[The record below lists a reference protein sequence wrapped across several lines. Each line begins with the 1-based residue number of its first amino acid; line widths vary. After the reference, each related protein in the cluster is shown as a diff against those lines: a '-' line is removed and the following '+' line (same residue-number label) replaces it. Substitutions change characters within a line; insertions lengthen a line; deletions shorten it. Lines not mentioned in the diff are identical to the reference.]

1 MFGRKRAHLVE
12 RAVERLAQSG
22 ELDESAVHLLE
33 PEQQAGPVFT
43 RSPPGFTHAPANF
56 TPPPLAAAPVA
67 GVRPAEVLALT
78 DADRH
83 DTRGHDV
90 NRHDTNRHDTN
101 WHDPDRH
108 DTDRHDTD
116 RHDTD
121 RHDTDR
127 RDTDRHDTDRRDT
140 DRHGAGA
147 VALAEL
153 DPAPKPGTL
162 REPVPPQHPGPGS
175 LPLTAEALATA
186 DPPFRSPD
194 GDARSDGPTEEHGPH
209 TLIPREEGAGQ
220 PFVDMTSLFRA
231 GMIDWNRVRSRV
243 SEEFR
248 LVQRQIVRTA
258 FTAAGAEPGFSNLLM
273 ITSSIPGEG
282 KSFTSL
288 NLAACIARQRDHH
301 VLLIDIDSKRDSFC
315 MALGL
320 GDAPGLLDLA
330 ANPELDA
337 TQVMAR
343 TAIENLSVLPI
354 GIERDLGP
362 ELFASKQMTKLIQA
376 IGRRYA
382 DRLIVLD
389 APPTLSTSD
398 PAALA
403 PIVGQVLFVVEAE
416 RTQREEV
423 ESSLDLLQACPTIT
437 LLLNKVQ
444 VQTRYTFGAYSTY
457 YTS

>member
-22 ELDESAVHLLE
+22 ELDASAAHLLD
-33 PEQQAGPVFT
+33 PDQPTGQGFAHAQPV
-43 RSPPGFTHAPANF
+43 APA
-56 TPPPLAAAPVA
+56 TALLDEVRRPPVTDLDTDLHNRGAAALAGWETAADSDAAATPV
-67 GVRPAEVLALT
+67 
-78 DADRH
+78 
-83 DTRGHDV
+83 
-90 NRHDTNRHDTN
+90 
-101 WHDPDRH
+101 
-108 DTDRHDTD
+108 TDRAPEDVAPSYDTANAD
-116 RHDTD
+116 GQQD
-121 RHDTDR
+121 
-127 RDTDRHDTDRRDT
+127 
-140 DRHGAGA
+140 
-147 VALAEL
+147 
-153 DPAPKPGTL
+153 
-162 REPVPPQHPGPGS
+162 GS
-175 LPLTAEALATA
+175 LA
-186 DPPFRSPD
+186 DP
-194 GDARSDGPTEEHGPH
+194 GPH
-209 TLIPREEGAGQ
+209 TLMPGDEGAGQ

-282 KSFTSL
+282 KSFTAL

-362 ELFASKQMTKLIQA
+362 ELFASKQMTKLIQT

-423 ESSLDLLQACPTIT
+423 VSSLDLLQACPTIT
-437 LLLNKVQ
+437 MLLNKVQ

>member
-1 MFGRKRAHLVE
+1 L
-12 RAVERLAQSG
+12 
-22 ELDESAVHLLE
+22 
-33 PEQQAGPVFT
+33 PV
-43 RSPPGFTHAPANF
+43 
-56 TPPPLAAAPVA
+56 
-67 GVRPAEVLALT
+67 
-78 DADRH
+78 
-83 DTRGHDV
+83 
-90 NRHDTNRHDTN
+90 
-101 WHDPDRH
+101 
-108 DTDRHDTD
+108 
-116 RHDTD
+116 
-121 RHDTDR
+121 
-127 RDTDRHDTDRRDT
+127 
-140 DRHGAGA
+140 
-147 VALAEL
+147 
-153 DPAPKPGTL
+153 
-162 REPVPPQHPGPGS
+162 
-175 LPLTAEALATA
+175 
-186 DPPFRSPD
+186 
-194 GDARSDGPTEEHGPH
+194 
-209 TLIPREEGAGQ
+209 EEGASQ

-288 NLAACIARQRDHH
+288 NLAACIARQRDHY

-320 GDAPGLLDLA
+320 GDSPGLLDLA
-330 ANPELDA
+330 ANPELDPS
-337 TQVMAR
+337 QVIAK

-376 IGRRYA
+376 LGRRYA

>member
-22 ELDESAVHLLE
+22 ELDASAAHLLD
-33 PEQQAGPVFT
+33 PDQQAGQAFPHDQSAVMPGAAVFHET
-43 RSPPGFTHAPANF
+43 RQPAVGGLGAGLRDPGAVTG
-56 TPPPLAAAPVA
+56 AA
-67 GVRPAEVLALT
+67 T
-78 DADRH
+78 
-83 DTRGHDV
+83 
-90 NRHDTNRHDTN
+90 
-101 WHDPDRH
+101 
-108 DTDRHDTD
+108 
-116 RHDTD
+116 
-121 RHDTDR
+121 
-127 RDTDRHDTDRRDT
+127 
-140 DRHGAGA
+140 GAATGA
-147 VALAEL
+147 VALAEWESAPDADAL
-153 DPAPKPGTL
+153 AARVTPIADPAPEADAAPFGAADVDGLTDG
-162 REPVPPQHPGPGS
+162 PQ
-175 LPLTAEALATA
+175 AEA
-186 DPPFRSPD
+186 
-194 GDARSDGPTEEHGPH
+194 GPH
-209 TLIPREEGAGQ
+209 TLMPGDEGAAQ

-282 KSFTSL
+282 KSFTAL

-320 GDAPGLLDLA
+320 GDSPGLLDLA
-330 ANPELDA
+330 ANPELEA

-423 ESSLDLLQACPTIT
+423 VSSLDLLQACPTIT

>member
-33 PEQQAGPVFT
+33 PERVGTADVVQ
-43 RSPPGFTHAPANF
+43 
-56 TPPPLAAAPVA
+56 PLLP
-67 GVRPAEVLALT
+67 ALT
-78 DADRH
+78 DITPATSHSGVD
-83 DTRGHDV
+83 
-90 NRHDTNRHDTN
+90 
-101 WHDPDRH
+101 
-108 DTDRHDTD
+108 
-116 RHDTD
+116 
-121 RHDTDR
+121 
-127 RDTDRHDTDRRDT
+127 
-140 DRHGAGA
+140 A
-147 VALAEL
+147 VALA
-153 DPAPKPGTL
+153 DPEPAESHAETVSKETATHGILEQASVPDEGATSATGDQSSSSETPDLGQS
-162 REPVPPQHPGPGS
+162 PVPP
-175 LPLTAEALATA
+175 
-186 DPPFRSPD
+186 D
-194 GDARSDGPTEEHGPH
+194 
-209 TLIPREEGAGQ
+209 EGGGQ

-288 NLAACIARQRDHH
+288 NLAACIARQRDHY

-330 ANPELDA
+330 ANPDIDPS
-337 TQVMAR
+337 QVIAK
-343 TAIENLSVLPI
+343 TAIEHLSVLPI

-376 IGRRYA
+376 LGRRYA

-403 PIVGQVLFVVEAE
+403 PIVGQIMFVVEAE

>member
-1 MFGRKRAHLVE
+1 MFGRKRTHLVE

-22 ELDESAVHLLE
+22 ELDASSAHLL
-33 PEQQAGPVFT
+33 
-43 RSPPGFTHAPANF
+43 
-56 TPPPLAAAPVA
+56 
-67 GVRPAEVLALT
+67 
-78 DADRH
+78 
-83 DTRGHDV
+83 
-90 NRHDTNRHDTN
+90 
-101 WHDPDRH
+101 DPDRQGGEALPH
-108 DTDRHDTD
+108 ARPTAPPVGALFDEAHPLPDTDLSADLHNT
-116 RHDTD
+116 
-121 RHDTDR
+121 
-127 RDTDRHDTDRRDT
+127 
-140 DRHGAGA
+140 GA
-147 VALAEL
+147 VGLAEL
-153 DPAPKPGTL
+153 EPARESDPLADRVAPIGD
-162 REPVPPQHPGPGS
+162 QAS
-175 LPLTAEALATA
+175 EAVA
-186 DPPFRSPD
+186 PPFGSADTD
-194 GDARSDGPTEEHGPH
+194 GLADTGLAEPGPH
-209 TLIPREEGAGQ
+209 TLMPGDEAAGQ

-282 KSFTSL
+282 KSFTAL

-320 GDAPGLLDLA
+320 GDSPGLLDLA
-330 ANPELDA
+330 ANADLDA

-423 ESSLDLLQACPTIT
+423 VSSLDLLQACPTIT

>member
-1 MFGRKRAHLVE
+1 MFGRKRTHLVE
-12 RAVERLAQSG
+12 RAVERLAQDG
-22 ELDESAVHLLE
+22 GLDPSAAHLLE
-33 PEQQAGPVFT
+33 PEAAAEPAAGAAALV
-43 RSPPGFTHAPANF
+43 GA
-56 TPPPLAAAPVA
+56 PPPISYAAAPAPLADMAGIATLDA
-67 GVRPAEVLALT
+67 GVAEAPARRPAT
-78 DADRH
+78 GQSPDAAP
-83 DTRGHDV
+83 
-90 NRHDTNRHDTN
+90 
-101 WHDPDRH
+101 PD
-108 DTDRHDTD
+108 
-116 RHDTD
+116 
-121 RHDTDR
+121 
-127 RDTDRHDTDRRDT
+127 
-140 DRHGAGA
+140 ASA
-147 VALAEL
+147 
-153 DPAPKPGTL
+153 
-162 REPVPPQHPGPGS
+162 
-175 LPLTAEALATA
+175 AEAPAET
-186 DPPFRSPD
+186 P
-194 GDARSDGPTEEHGPH
+194 PTESDTASEGAPQVVV
-209 TLIPREEGAGQ
+209 PDEEGASQ

-273 ITSSIPGEG
+273 VTSSIPGEG
-282 KSFTSL
+282 KSFTAI
-288 NLAACIARQRDHH
+288 NLAACIARQRDHY

-320 GDAPGLLDLA
+320 GDAPGLLDIA
-330 ANPELDA
+330 ANPEIDPS
-337 TQVMAR
+337 QVIAK

-376 IGRRYA
+376 LGRRYA

-398 PAALA
+398 PATLA

-423 ESSLDLLQACPTIT
+423 EASLDLLQACPTIT

>member
-1 MFGRKRAHLVE
+1 MFRRKRTHLVE
-12 RAVERLAQSG
+12 RAVEHLAQSG
-22 ELDESAVHLLE
+22 ALDDSAAQLLE
-33 PEQQAGPVFT
+33 PDQSAGLAAVPLAAV
-43 RSPPGFTHAPANF
+43 
-56 TPPPLAAAPVA
+56 PLAAASLATAPLDA
-67 GVRPAEVLALT
+67 APAET
-78 DADRH
+78 TPTQPGGFSGRMADRKNAAVGHPGAPGAEDDQEAPYPLATH
-83 DTRGHDV
+83 DDLAAHD
-90 NRHDTNRHDTN
+90 HLQDAAAEDTGF
-101 WHDPDRH
+101 
-108 DTDRHDTD
+108 
-116 RHDTD
+116 
-121 RHDTDR
+121 
-127 RDTDRHDTDRRDT
+127 RD
-140 DRHGAGA
+140 ASFPAA
-147 VALAEL
+147 VALAEWDGATGPDL
-153 DPAPKPGTL
+153 AASEFVPEHGPLVEAVVPDEDTTVAEPAAT
-162 REPVPPQHPGPGS
+162 PVAETDATSPPAVTARG
-175 LPLTAEALATA
+175 LTAE
-186 DPPFRSPD
+186 
-194 GDARSDGPTEEHGPH
+194 GPGPH
-209 TLIPREEGAGQ
+209 KLIPPDEGAGL

-330 ANPELDA
+330 ANPDLDA
-337 TQVMAR
+337 SQVMAK
-343 TAIENLSVLPI
+343 TAIENLTVLPI

-403 PIVGQVLFVVEAE
+403 PIVGQILFVVEAE

>member
-1 MFGRKRAHLVE
+1 MFGRKRTHLVE

-22 ELDESAVHLLE
+22 ELDESSAHLVDPDQSAGQAFPHASSAAPDAAGFEASRLSPAAGPGLGIDARATDGLGGDERGTDGIGTGRDAGLQGSEAVGLVELE
-33 PEQQAGPVFT
+33 PAREFD
-43 RSPPGFTHAPANF
+43 
-56 TPPPLAAAPVA
+56 PLADRLEPNVDQAPGADAPTYVV
-67 GVRPAEVLALT
+67 GLADGLT
-78 DADRH
+78 E
-83 DTRGHDV
+83 T
-90 NRHDTNRHDTN
+90 
-101 WHDPDRH
+101 PS
-108 DTDRHDTD
+108 
-116 RHDTD
+116 
-121 RHDTDR
+121 
-127 RDTDRHDTDRRDT
+127 
-140 DRHGAGA
+140 
-147 VALAEL
+147 
-153 DPAPKPGTL
+153 P
-162 REPVPPQHPGPGS
+162 EP
-175 LPLTAEALATA
+175 
-186 DPPFRSPD
+186 
-194 GDARSDGPTEEHGPH
+194 GPH
-209 TLIPREEGAGQ
+209 TLMPGEEGAGQ

-282 KSFTSL
+282 KSFTAL

-423 ESSLDLLQACPTIT
+423 VSSLDLLQACPTIT

>member
-1 MFGRKRAHLVE
+1 MFRRKRAHLVE
-12 RAVERLAQSG
+12 RAVEHLAQSG
-22 ELDESAVHLLE
+22 ALDESAAQLLE
-33 PEQQAGPVFT
+33 PDHSGGLGAAPLPSATIEIPTRDIPTTHSPAAVTPIAQPGGFAGRVAARSGPAVGQKAGPD
-43 RSPPGFTHAPANF
+43 
-56 TPPPLAAAPVA
+56 
-67 GVRPAEVLALT
+67 T
-78 DADRH
+78 DAYPDSAYPLTAH
-83 DTRGHDV
+83 DEAVHHADASFP
-90 NRHDTNRHDTN
+90 DTSFP
-101 WHDPDRH
+101 DPLYP
-108 DTDRHDTD
+108 
-116 RHDTD
+116 
-121 RHDTDR
+121 
-127 RDTDRHDTDRRDT
+127 
-140 DRHGAGA
+140 GA
-147 VALAEL
+147 VAVAAWDVGDAPEAPSSEIGASDVRAEHGFSA
-153 DPAPKPGTL
+153 DPTIPDAYPAATD
-162 REPVPPQHPGPGS
+162 
-175 LPLTAEALATA
+175 LATA
-186 DPPFRSPD
+186 TDPPAGQPAVTNRGLP
-194 GDARSDGPTEEHGPH
+194 AEGPGPH
-209 TLIPREEGAGQ
+209 TLIPPEEGAGQ

-330 ANPELDA
+330 ANPDLDA
-337 TQVMAR
+337 AQVMAK
-343 TAIENLSVLPI
+343 TAIENLTVLPI

>member
-22 ELDESAVHLLE
+22 ELDDSAAHLLE
-33 PEQQAGPVFT
+33 HDQPAGAVYARAHPA
-43 RSPPGFTHAPANF
+43 SPADVLPDAQPLAGSGQNGAGMHGVRMPGVGADDTGADDTGNI
-56 TPPPLAAAPVA
+56 TVDERAAAPA
-67 GVRPAEVLALT
+67 RNAAAAPQPSS
-78 DADRH
+78 ADRAQGVVDLPSH
-83 DTRGHDV
+83 ASDGDTRL
-90 NRHDTNRHDTN
+90 
-101 WHDPDRH
+101 DRP
-108 DTDRHDTD
+108 
-116 RHDTD
+116 
-121 RHDTDR
+121 
-127 RDTDRHDTDRRDT
+127 
-140 DRHGAGA
+140 
-147 VALAEL
+147 VE
-153 DPAPKPGTL
+153 
-162 REPVPPQHPGPGS
+162 EP
-175 LPLTAEALATA
+175 
-186 DPPFRSPD
+186 
-194 GDARSDGPTEEHGPH
+194 GPH

-320 GDAPGLLDLA
+320 GDAPGLLDIA
-330 ANPELDA
+330 ANSELDA
-337 TQVMAR
+337 SQVMAK

-416 RTQREEV
+416 RTQRDEV
-423 ESSLDLLQACPTIT
+423 VSSLELLQACPTIT

>member
-22 ELDESAVHLLE
+22 ELDESAANLLE
-33 PEQQAGPVFT
+33 PDHTAGTMVT
-43 RSPPGFTHAPANF
+43 ARPAA
-56 TPPPLAAAPVA
+56 TVATTVLPSAAPGTA
-67 GVRPAEVLALT
+67 ADPHGVDAYGGDGFGATEHGLAT
-78 DADRH
+78 
-83 DTRGHDV
+83 
-90 NRHDTNRHDTN
+90 
-101 WHDPDRH
+101 HDPNAYQADQDH
-108 DTDRHDTD
+108 PGT
-116 RHDTD
+116 
-121 RHDTDR
+121 
-127 RDTDRHDTDRRDT
+127 
-140 DRHGAGA
+140 
-147 VALAEL
+147 VALAEW
-153 DPAPKPGTL
+153 DPVSQPVTTPATL
-162 REPVPPQHPGPGS
+162 PMEHAVHEGGVDLHPHVPSEEIERDKSNEGP
-175 LPLTAEALATA
+175 
-186 DPPFRSPD
+186 
-194 GDARSDGPTEEHGPH
+194 GPH

-320 GDAPGLLDLA
+320 GDSPGLLDLA
-330 ANPELDA
+330 ANPDLDA
-337 TQVMAR
+337 SQVMAK

-403 PIVGQVLFVVEAE
+403 PIVGQIMFVVEAE

>member
-22 ELDESAVHLLE
+22 ELDASAAHLMD
-33 PEQQAGPVFT
+33 PDQQAGQAFPHVQ
-43 RSPPGFTHAPANF
+43 S
-56 TPPPLAAAPVA
+56 AAAPVGAVFNDARPPAVA
-67 GVRPAEVLALT
+67 GLGAGL
-78 DADRH
+78 H
-83 DTRGHDV
+83 DTSA
-90 NRHDTNRHDTN
+90 HDTGAHDTGA
-101 WHDPDRH
+101 HSTGAH
-108 DTDRHDTD
+108 DTSAHDI
-116 RHDTD
+116 
-121 RHDTDR
+121 
-127 RDTDRHDTDRRDT
+127 
-140 DRHGAGA
+140 GA
-147 VALAEL
+147 VALAEWEA
-153 DPAPKPGTL
+153 APDADVLAARVT
-162 REPVPPQHPGPGS
+162 
-175 LPLTAEALATA
+175 PLA
-186 DPPFRSPD
+186 DHAPDADAPPFGAADVD
-194 GDARSDGPTEEHGPH
+194 GLTDGLTDGALSEAGPH
-209 TLIPREEGAGQ
+209 TLMPGQEGAGQ

-282 KSFTSL
+282 KSFTAL

-330 ANPELDA
+330 ANPELEA

-423 ESSLDLLQACPTIT
+423 VSSLDLLQACPTIT

>member
-12 RAVERLAQSG
+12 RAVERLAQVG
-22 ELDESAVHLLE
+22 ELDGSAVHLLQ
-33 PEQQAGPVFT
+33 PERQAGPVYT
-43 RSPPGFTHAPANF
+43 NSPAVLPHDPADFRHVPTVPAVAVGAPS
-56 TPPPLAAAPVA
+56 L
-67 GVRPAEVLALT
+67 EVLAL
-78 DADRH
+78 A
-83 DTRGHDV
+83 
-90 NRHDTNRHDTN
+90 
-101 WHDPDRH
+101 DPDRH
-108 DTDRHDTD
+108 DAPRGRDAQGRDAQGHDARGQD
-116 RHDTD
+116 ALGQ
-121 RHDTDR
+121 R
-127 RDTDRHDTDRRDT
+127 RDARRDDT
-140 DRHGAGA
+140 VRDDAEAIGLTELEPVTAA
-147 VALAEL
+147 ALA
-153 DPAPKPGTL
+153 PTGPPL
-162 REPVPPQHPGPGS
+162 R
-175 LPLTAEALATA
+175 TA
-186 DPPFRSPD
+186 DV
-194 GDARSDGPTEEHGPH
+194 GARPEGPVEEHGPH
-209 TLIPREEGAGQ
+209 SLIPREEGVGQ
-220 PFVDMTSLFRA
+220 PFVDMTSLYRA

-273 ITSSIPGEG
+273 VTSSIPGEG
-282 KSFTSL
+282 KSFTAL

-301 VLLIDIDSKRDSFC
+301 VLLIDINSKRKSFC

-337 TQVMAR
+337 AQVMAK

-354 GIERDLGP
+354 GIERDMGP
-362 ELFASKQMTKLIQA
+362 ELFASRQMTKLIQT

>member
-12 RAVERLAQSG
+12 RAVERLAQTG
-22 ELDESAVHLLE
+22 ELDESTAHLLE
-33 PEQQAGPVFT
+33 AERPGEVFARTAQTAVAADTADTLGPAQA
-43 RSPPGFTHAPANF
+43 S
-56 TPPPLAAAPVA
+56 AAA
-67 GVRPAEVLALT
+67 
-78 DADRH
+78 
-83 DTRGHDV
+83 
-90 NRHDTNRHDTN
+90 
-101 WHDPDRH
+101 
-108 DTDRHDTD
+108 
-116 RHDTD
+116 
-121 RHDTDR
+121 
-127 RDTDRHDTDRRDT
+127 
-140 DRHGAGA
+140 A
-147 VALAEL
+147 VALAEPEVTGAAPP
-153 DPAPKPGTL
+153 PAADA
-162 REPVPPQHPGPGS
+162 
-175 LPLTAEALATA
+175 TAEPRQTSPATETEDAPVAPDA
-186 DPPFRSPD
+186 DTMQGPAH
-194 GDARSDGPTEEHGPH
+194 GD
-209 TLIPREEGAGQ
+209 EEGVGQ

-288 NLAACIARQRDHH
+288 NLAACIARQRDHY

-320 GDAPGLLDLA
+320 GDSPGLLDLA
-330 ANPELDA
+330 ANPDLDPS
-337 TQVMAR
+337 QVIAK
-343 TAIENLSVLPI
+343 TAIEHLSVLPI

-362 ELFASKQMTKLIQA
+362 ELFASKQMTKLIQSL
-376 IGRRYA
+376 GRRYA

-403 PIVGQVLFVVEAE
+403 PIVGQIMFVVEAE

-423 ESSLDLLQACPTIT
+423 EASLDLLQACPTIT

>member
-22 ELDESAVHLLE
+22 ELDASSAHLLD
-33 PEQQAGPVFT
+33 PDQQAGQAFPHGQ
-43 RSPPGFTHAPANF
+43 SAA
-56 TPPPLAAAPVA
+56 PPPATVFDEARPSAVA
-67 GVRPAEVLALT
+67 GLGADLHATRALGTGTYDAEAH
-78 DADRH
+78 DAGAH
-83 DTRGHDV
+83 DT
-90 NRHDTNRHDTN
+90 
-101 WHDPDRH
+101 
-108 DTDRHDTD
+108 
-116 RHDTD
+116 
-121 RHDTDR
+121 
-127 RDTDRHDTDRRDT
+127 
-140 DRHGAGA
+140 GAGA
-147 VALAEL
+147 LADWESAPDADALAARVTPIA
-153 DPAPKPGTL
+153 DQAADADARPFGTAD
-162 REPVPPQHPGPGS
+162 GDG
-175 LPLTAEALATA
+175 LTDGGLAEA
-186 DPPFRSPD
+186 
-194 GDARSDGPTEEHGPH
+194 GPH
-209 TLIPREEGAGQ
+209 TLMPGQEGAGQ

-282 KSFTSL
+282 KSFTAL

-330 ANPELDA
+330 ANPELEA

-423 ESSLDLLQACPTIT
+423 VSSLDLLQACPTIT

>member
-22 ELDESAVHLLE
+22 ELDESSTHLLE
-33 PEQQAGPVFT
+33 PDQTGGLPF
-43 RSPPGFTHAPANF
+43 
-56 TPPPLAAAPVA
+56 APVHPPSAPVTAARPDTRPLTVPGQRDPGMRDA
-67 GVRPAEVLALT
+67 GAHETTALGPGA
-78 DADRH
+78 ADGGMH
-83 DTRGHDV
+83 DTAVLDPGMHDA
-90 NRHDTNRHDTN
+90 TML
-101 WHDPDRH
+101 
-108 DTDRHDTD
+108 
-116 RHDTD
+116 
-121 RHDTDR
+121 
-127 RDTDRHDTDRRDT
+127 
-140 DRHGAGA
+140 GATAVPEAATRTPGA
-147 VALAEL
+147 VALAEWEAA
-153 DPAPKPGTL
+153 PA
-162 REPVPPQHPGPGS
+162 RNAAAPPPPMGDRGQAVGD
-175 LPLTAEALATA
+175 
-186 DPPFRSPD
+186 DPPSLQDLGADTRPERS
-194 GDARSDGPTEEHGPH
+194 EEPGPH
-209 TLIPREEGAGQ
+209 TLIPREEGAAQ

-320 GDAPGLLDLA
+320 GDAPGLLDIA
-330 ANPELDA
+330 ANAELDA
-337 TQVMAR
+337 SQVMAR
-343 TAIENLSVLPI
+343 TAIDNLSVLPI

-403 PIVGQVLFVVEAE
+403 PIVGQILFVVEAE
-416 RTQREEV
+416 RTQRDEV
-423 ESSLDLLQACPTIT
+423 ISSLDLLQACPTIT

>member
-1 MFGRKRAHLVE
+1 MFGRKRTHLVE

-22 ELDESAVHLLE
+22 DLDESSAHLLE
-33 PEQQAGPVFT
+33 PDQHARSLFRPAPSAVTPVAAVLEAVRPPSGAALHDDDAAALAGWDPTPGMDTHVVHEASLAD
-43 RSPPGFTHAPANF
+43 RSPEELTPPFDAPA
-56 TPPPLAAAPVA
+56 A
-67 GVRPAEVLALT
+67 
-78 DADRH
+78 
-83 DTRGHDV
+83 
-90 NRHDTNRHDTN
+90 
-101 WHDPDRH
+101 
-108 DTDRHDTD
+108 
-116 RHDTD
+116 
-121 RHDTDR
+121 
-127 RDTDRHDTDRRDT
+127 
-140 DRHGAGA
+140 
-147 VALAEL
+147 
-153 DPAPKPGTL
+153 
-162 REPVPPQHPGPGS
+162 
-175 LPLTAEALATA
+175 
-186 DPPFRSPD
+186 D
-194 GDARSDGPTEEHGPH
+194 GDIHPDLLADGPATEPGPH
-209 TLIPREEGAGQ
+209 TLMPGEEGAGQ
-220 PFVDMTSLFRA
+220 PFVDMTSLYRA

-282 KSFTSL
+282 KSFTAL

-337 TQVMAR
+337 SLVMAR

-376 IGRRYA
+376 LGRRYA

-423 ESSLDLLQACPTIT
+423 ISSLDLLQACPTIT

>member
-22 ELDESAVHLLE
+22 ELDASSAHLLE
-33 PEQQAGPVFT
+33 PEQQAALAFT
-43 RSPPGFTHAPANF
+43 SAPA
-56 TPPPLAAAPVA
+56 ARADA
-67 GVRPAEVLALT
+67 GRPAARELADPAL
-78 DADRH
+78 RHHKH
-83 DTRGHDV
+83 DT
-90 NRHDTNRHDTN
+90 
-101 WHDPDRH
+101 
-108 DTDRHDTD
+108 
-116 RHDTD
+116 
-121 RHDTDR
+121 
-127 RDTDRHDTDRRDT
+127 
-140 DRHGAGA
+140 A
-147 VALAEL
+147 VALAEW
-153 DPAPKPGTL
+153 DAAPEPASAS
-162 REPVPPQHPGPGS
+162 PP
-175 LPLTAEALATA
+175 LPPMADLPHEET
-186 DPPFRSPD
+186 DPPSHGPD
-194 GDARSDGPTEEHGPH
+194 ADADGRTDGPAGEPGPH
-209 TLIPREEGAGQ
+209 TLIPREEGDGQ

-282 KSFTSL
+282 KSFTAL

-320 GDAPGLLDLA
+320 GDAPGLLDIA
-330 ANPELDA
+330 ANPDLDA
-337 TQVMAR
+337 SQVMAK

-423 ESSLDLLQACPTIT
+423 QSSLDLLQACPTIT

>member
-1 MFGRKRAHLVE
+1 MFGRKRSHLVE
-12 RAVERLAQSG
+12 RAVEHLAQTG
-22 ELDESAVHLLE
+22 ELDDSAVHLLE
-33 PEQQAGPVFT
+33 PDRPAGM
-43 RSPPGFTHAPANF
+43 APAF
-56 TPPPLAAAPVA
+56 PAPVHSVPAIAGSDGTPPYPAESAASAPMDLPMDLPVEHAADPLA
-67 GVRPAEVLALT
+67 L
-78 DADRH
+78 DADPH
-83 DTRGHDV
+83 SE
-90 NRHDTNRHDTN
+90 N
-101 WHDPDRH
+101 
-108 DTDRHDTD
+108 
-116 RHDTD
+116 
-121 RHDTDR
+121 
-127 RDTDRHDTDRRDT
+127 
-140 DRHGAGA
+140 
-147 VALAEL
+147 EL
-153 DPAPKPGTL
+153 VSEAPQSSSFASDEAPASG
-162 REPVPPQHPGPGS
+162 
-175 LPLTAEALATA
+175 LPLRAHL
-186 DPPFRSPD
+186 PV
-194 GDARSDGPTEEHGPH
+194 
-209 TLIPREEGAGQ
+209 EEGASQ

-288 NLAACIARQRDHH
+288 NLAACIARQRDHY

-320 GDAPGLLDLA
+320 GDSPGLLDLA
-330 ANPELDA
+330 ANPELDPS
-337 TQVMAR
+337 QVIAK

-376 IGRRYA
+376 LGRRYA

>member
-22 ELDESAVHLLE
+22 ELDDSAAHLLE
-33 PEQQAGPVFT
+33 HDQPAGVVFT
-43 RSPPGFTHAPANF
+43 RALPASPAGALSDAQLLAGSGQHGVAVRGTGIHGTGTHGSGADNTGVGDTGVGDTGDLTVAEW
-56 TPPPLAAAPVA
+56 AAAPA
-67 GVRPAEVLALT
+67 RNAAAAPQPSSS
-78 DADRH
+78 ADRAQAVVDLPSH
-83 DTRGHDV
+83 ASDGDTRL
-90 NRHDTNRHDTN
+90 
-101 WHDPDRH
+101 DRP
-108 DTDRHDTD
+108 
-116 RHDTD
+116 
-121 RHDTDR
+121 
-127 RDTDRHDTDRRDT
+127 
-140 DRHGAGA
+140 
-147 VALAEL
+147 LE
-153 DPAPKPGTL
+153 
-162 REPVPPQHPGPGS
+162 EP
-175 LPLTAEALATA
+175 
-186 DPPFRSPD
+186 
-194 GDARSDGPTEEHGPH
+194 GPH

-258 FTAAGAEPGFSNLLM
+258 FTAAGAEPGLSNLLM
-273 ITSSIPGEG
+273 IASSIPGEG

-320 GDAPGLLDLA
+320 GDAPGLLDIA
-330 ANPELDA
+330 ANAELDA
-337 TQVMAR
+337 SQVMAK
-343 TAIENLSVLPI
+343 TAIENLTVLPI

-416 RTQREEV
+416 RTQRDEV
-423 ESSLDLLQACPTIT
+423 VSSLDLLQACPTIT

>member
-22 ELDESAVHLLE
+22 ELDDSAAHLLE
-33 PEQQAGPVFT
+33 HDQPAGAVYARAHPA
-43 RSPPGFTHAPANF
+43 SPADVLPDAQPLAGSGQNGAGMHGVRMPGVGADDTGADDTGNI
-56 TPPPLAAAPVA
+56 TVDERAAAPA
-67 GVRPAEVLALT
+67 RNAAAAPQPSS
-78 DADRH
+78 ADRAQGVVDLPSH
-83 DTRGHDV
+83 ASDGDTRL
-90 NRHDTNRHDTN
+90 
-101 WHDPDRH
+101 DRP
-108 DTDRHDTD
+108 
-116 RHDTD
+116 
-121 RHDTDR
+121 
-127 RDTDRHDTDRRDT
+127 
-140 DRHGAGA
+140 
-147 VALAEL
+147 VE
-153 DPAPKPGTL
+153 
-162 REPVPPQHPGPGS
+162 EP
-175 LPLTAEALATA
+175 
-186 DPPFRSPD
+186 
-194 GDARSDGPTEEHGPH
+194 GPH

-320 GDAPGLLDLA
+320 GDAPGLLDIA
-330 ANPELDA
+330 ANSELDA
-337 TQVMAR
+337 SQVMAK

-416 RTQREEV
+416 RTQRDEV
-423 ESSLDLLQACPTIT
+423 VSSLDLLQACPTIT

>member
-1 MFGRKRAHLVE
+1 
-12 RAVERLAQSG
+12 
-22 ELDESAVHLLE
+22 
-33 PEQQAGPVFT
+33 
-43 RSPPGFTHAPANF
+43 
-56 TPPPLAAAPVA
+56 
-67 GVRPAEVLALT
+67 
-78 DADRH
+78 
-83 DTRGHDV
+83 
-90 NRHDTNRHDTN
+90 
-101 WHDPDRH
+101 
-108 DTDRHDTD
+108 
-116 RHDTD
+116 
-121 RHDTDR
+121 
-127 RDTDRHDTDRRDT
+127 
-140 DRHGAGA
+140 
-147 VALAEL
+147 
-153 DPAPKPGTL
+153 
-162 REPVPPQHPGPGS
+162 
-175 LPLTAEALATA
+175 
-186 DPPFRSPD
+186 
-194 GDARSDGPTEEHGPH
+194 
-209 TLIPREEGAGQ
+209 
-220 PFVDMTSLFRA
+220 
-231 GMIDWNRVRSRV
+231 MIDWNRVRSRV

-282 KSFTSL
+282 KSFTAL

-330 ANPELDA
+330 ANPELEA

-423 ESSLDLLQACPTIT
+423 VSSLDLLQACPTIT

>member
-22 ELDESAVHLLE
+22 ELDDSAAHLLE
-33 PEQQAGPVFT
+33 HDQPAGAVYTRAHPV
-43 RSPPGFTHAPANF
+43 SPAGVLPDAQ
-56 TPPPLAAAPVA
+56 PLAGSGQPGAGMRGVGRHGVGAGDTGAGDTGKITADEWTAAPVRSA
-67 GVRPAEVLALT
+67 AAVPQPSS
-78 DADRH
+78 ADRAQGVV
-83 DTRGHDV
+83 D
-90 NRHDTNRHDTN
+90 
-101 WHDPDRH
+101 
-108 DTDRHDTD
+108 
-116 RHDTD
+116 
-121 RHDTDR
+121 
-127 RDTDRHDTDRRDT
+127 
-140 DRHGAGA
+140 
-147 VALAEL
+147 
-153 DPAPKPGTL
+153 
-162 REPVPPQHPGPGS
+162 
-175 LPLTAEALATA
+175 LPSHA
-186 DPPFRSPD
+186 
-194 GDARSDGPTEEHGPH
+194 SDGNTRLDWPLEEPGPH
-209 TLIPREEGAGQ
+209 TLIPREEGTGQ

-320 GDAPGLLDLA
+320 GDAPGLLDIA
-330 ANPELDA
+330 ANAELDA
-337 TQVMAR
+337 SQVMAK

-416 RTQREEV
+416 RTQRDEV
-423 ESSLDLLQACPTIT
+423 VSSLDLLQACPTIT

>member
-22 ELDESAVHLLE
+22 ELDDSAAHLLE
-33 PEQQAGPVFT
+33 HDQPAGAVYARAHPA
-43 RSPPGFTHAPANF
+43 SPADVLPDAQPLAGSGQNGAGMHGVRMPGVGADDTGADDTGNI
-56 TPPPLAAAPVA
+56 TVDERAAAPA
-67 GVRPAEVLALT
+67 RNAAAAPQPSS
-78 DADRH
+78 ADRAQGVV
-83 DTRGHDV
+83 D
-90 NRHDTNRHDTN
+90 
-101 WHDPDRH
+101 
-108 DTDRHDTD
+108 
-116 RHDTD
+116 
-121 RHDTDR
+121 
-127 RDTDRHDTDRRDT
+127 
-140 DRHGAGA
+140 
-147 VALAEL
+147 
-153 DPAPKPGTL
+153 
-162 REPVPPQHPGPGS
+162 
-175 LPLTAEALATA
+175 LPSHA
-186 DPPFRSPD
+186 
-194 GDARSDGPTEEHGPH
+194 SDGNTRLDRPVEEPGPH

-320 GDAPGLLDLA
+320 GDAPGLLDIA
-330 ANPELDA
+330 ANSELDA
-337 TQVMAR
+337 SQVMAK

-416 RTQREEV
+416 RTQRDEV
-423 ESSLDLLQACPTIT
+423 VSSLDLLQACPTIT

>member
-22 ELDESAVHLLE
+22 DLDASATHLLDPDHRAGQASPQQPDSSAPPVGPALDEML
-33 PEQQAGPVFT
+33 
-43 RSPPGFTHAPANF
+43 
-56 TPPPLAAAPVA
+56 PPP
-67 GVRPAEVLALT
+67 RAEL
-78 DADRH
+78 
-83 DTRGHDV
+83 
-90 NRHDTNRHDTN
+90 
-101 WHDPDRH
+101 
-108 DTDRHDTD
+108 
-116 RHDTD
+116 
-121 RHDTDR
+121 
-127 RDTDRHDTDRRDT
+127 
-140 DRHGAGA
+140 HGAEQIG
-147 VALAEL
+147 LAEL
-153 DPAPKPGTL
+153 DPEPDVRADDLTSNTDPAP
-162 REPVPPQHPGPGS
+162 
-175 LPLTAEALATA
+175 EAIDTG
-186 DPPFRSPD
+186 F
-194 GDARSDGPTEEHGPH
+194 GVGDGPTDQPLLEAGPH
-209 TLIPREEGAGQ
+209 TLMPGDEAAGQ

-282 KSFTSL
+282 KSFTAL

-320 GDAPGLLDLA
+320 GDSPGLLDLA
-330 ANPELDA
+330 ANPELEA

-423 ESSLDLLQACPTIT
+423 VSSLDLLQACPTIT

>member
-12 RAVERLAQSG
+12 RAVERLAQAG
-22 ELDESAVHLLE
+22 ELDQSAAHLLE
-33 PEQQAGPVFT
+33 PDPTSGSAFANA
-43 RSPPGFTHAPANF
+43 SPLFRPA
-56 TPPPLAAAPVA
+56 LSAPVA
-67 GVRPAEVLALT
+67 
-78 DADRH
+78 DAKLP
-83 DTRGHDV
+83 DV
-90 NRHDTNRHDTN
+90 
-101 WHDPDRH
+101 
-108 DTDRHDTD
+108 
-116 RHDTD
+116 
-121 RHDTDR
+121 
-127 RDTDRHDTDRRDT
+127 
-140 DRHGAGA
+140 
-147 VALAEL
+147 
-153 DPAPKPGTL
+153 
-162 REPVPPQHPGPGS
+162 
-175 LPLTAEALATA
+175 
-186 DPPFRSPD
+186 RSPD
-194 GDARSDGPTEEHGPH
+194 VRLGARSDVPDTARRVPDQHISVLDNVNLHTADGRDSGGLDSDGHDPAGHSTGAVDVAEWHAAPEPGADHLGVALESSPPATDYDHEADGPQFRTGDEDARPDGPTEEHGPH

>member
-22 ELDESAVHLLE
+22 ELDESTAHLLE
-33 PEQQAGPVFT
+33 PEQPAGPVY
-43 RSPPGFTHAPANF
+43 THAPA
-56 TPPPLAAAPVA
+56 APVA
-67 GVRPAEVLALT
+67 AARPEAVPLAGVDQHGDGAL
-78 DADRH
+78 
-83 DTRGHDV
+83 
-90 NRHDTNRHDTN
+90 
-101 WHDPDRH
+101 
-108 DTDRHDTD
+108 
-116 RHDTD
+116 
-121 RHDTDR
+121 
-127 RDTDRHDTDRRDT
+127 
-140 DRHGAGA
+140 
-147 VALAEL
+147 ALAEWE
-153 DPAPKPGTL
+153 PAP
-162 REPVPPQHPGPGS
+162 EPTIPPEP
-175 LPLTAEALATA
+175 LPVMPDEAQMTDRAPATV
-186 DPPFRSPD
+186 DPPFGTSGADDRP
-194 GDARSDGPTEEHGPH
+194 GGTAEEAGPH
-209 TLIPREEGAGQ
+209 RLIPPEEGEGQ
-220 PFVDMTSLFRA
+220 PFVDMTSLYRA

-282 KSFTSL
+282 KSFTAL

-330 ANPELDA
+330 ANSNLDA

>member
-1 MFGRKRAHLVE
+1 MFGRRRAHLVE
-12 RAVERLAQSG
+12 RTVEHLAQSG
-22 ELDESAVHLLE
+22 ALDSSATHLLE
-33 PEQQAGPVFT
+33 SERGTETDATTTSFGGARLLEPGLHGLNAGAEASDSLLIDQPDYAAPPPVAASAPQATPTDERLAEVDT
-43 RSPPGFTHAPANF
+43 TPPAPADHPADEPASPP
-56 TPPPLAAAPVA
+56 VI
-67 GVRPAEVLALT
+67 R
-78 DADRH
+78 
-83 DTRGHDV
+83 
-90 NRHDTNRHDTN
+90 
-101 WHDPDRH
+101 
-108 DTDRHDTD
+108 
-116 RHDTD
+116 
-121 RHDTDR
+121 
-127 RDTDRHDTDRRDT
+127 
-140 DRHGAGA
+140 
-147 VALAEL
+147 
-153 DPAPKPGTL
+153 
-162 REPVPPQHPGPGS
+162 
-175 LPLTAEALATA
+175 
-186 DPPFRSPD
+186 
-194 GDARSDGPTEEHGPH
+194 PTEEGS
-209 TLIPREEGAGQ
+209 GQ
-220 PFVDMTSLFRA
+220 PFIDMTSLFRA

-282 KSFTSL
+282 KSFTAL
-288 NLAACIARQRDHH
+288 NLAACIARQRDHY

-320 GDAPGLLDLA
+320 GEAPGLLDLA
-330 ANPELDA
+330 ANPDMDPS
-337 TQVMAR
+337 QVIAK

-376 IGRRYA
+376 LGRRYA
-382 DRLIVLD
+382 DRLIILD

-423 ESSLDLLQACPTIT
+423 EASLDLLQACPTIT

>member
-1 MFGRKRAHLVE
+1 MFGRKRAHLIE
-12 RAVERLAQSG
+12 RAVERLAQTG
-22 ELDESAVHLLE
+22 ELDQSATHLME
-33 PEQQAGPVFT
+33 PDPLAGPVFT
-43 RSPPGFTHAPANF
+43 GARS
-56 TPPPLAAAPVA
+56 AAAPVA
-67 GVRPAEVLALT
+67 VADAEVLPAAGSASR
-78 DADRH
+78 DAG
-83 DTRGHDV
+83 DT
-90 NRHDTNRHDTN
+90 T
-101 WHDPDRH
+101 
-108 DTDRHDTD
+108 
-116 RHDTD
+116 
-121 RHDTDR
+121 
-127 RDTDRHDTDRRDT
+127 
-140 DRHGAGA
+140 
-147 VALAEL
+147 LAAWNTA
-153 DPAPKPGTL
+153 PAP
-162 REPVPPQHPGPGS
+162 
-175 LPLTAEALATA
+175 
-186 DPPFRSPD
+186 
-194 GDARSDGPTEEHGPH
+194 DGPPEPPAQNGDLARGEIEAPPYMPVASERPNGPLEEPGPH
-209 TLIPREEGAGQ
+209 TLIPREDDAEEL
-220 PFVDMTSLFRA
+220 FVDMTSLFRA

-258 FTAAGAEPGFSNLLM
+258 FTAAGSEPGFSNLLM

-282 KSFTSL
+282 KSFTAL

-320 GDAPGLLDLA
+320 GDAPGLLDIA
-330 ANPELDA
+330 ASADIDA
-337 TQVMAR
+337 SQVMAK

-403 PIVGQVLFVVEAE
+403 PIVGQVLFVIEAE
-416 RTQREEV
+416 RTQRDEV
-423 ESSLDLLQACPTIT
+423 ISSLDLLQACPTIT

>member
-22 ELDESAVHLLE
+22 ELDDSAAHLLE
-33 PEQQAGPVFT
+33 
-43 RSPPGFTHAPANF
+43 
-56 TPPPLAAAPVA
+56 
-67 GVRPAEVLALT
+67 
-78 DADRH
+78 H
-83 DTRGHDV
+83 DQ
-90 NRHDTNRHDTN
+90 
-101 WHDPDRH
+101 P
-108 DTDRHDTD
+108 
-116 RHDTD
+116 
-121 RHDTDR
+121 
-127 RDTDRHDTDRRDT
+127 
-140 DRHGAGA
+140 AGA
-147 VALAEL
+147 VYTRAHPASPAGVLPDAQPLAGSGQHGVGVRS
-153 DPAPKPGTL
+153 AGMHGTGAGHTDAGDAGVGETGDITVAEWAAAHA
-162 REPVPPQHPGPGS
+162 RNAAAVPQPSSADRAQGVVD
-175 LPLTAEALATA
+175 LPSHA
-186 DPPFRSPD
+186 SD
-194 GDARSDGPTEEHGPH
+194 GDARLDRPLEEPGPH

-320 GDAPGLLDLA
+320 GDAPGLLDIA
-330 ANPELDA
+330 ANSELDA
-337 TQVMAR
+337 SQVMAK
-343 TAIENLSVLPI
+343 TAIENLTVLPI

-416 RTQREEV
+416 RTQRDEV
-423 ESSLDLLQACPTIT
+423 VSSLDLLQACPTIT

>member
-12 RAVERLAQSG
+12 RAVEHLAQTG
-22 ELDESAVHLLE
+22 ELDGSAAHLVE
-33 PEQQAGPVFT
+33 PERPGGVMPIAAPLDAASDMT
-43 RSPPGFTHAPANF
+43 RTTPLTGSASGSSVTLAEPEPGHGGQDHAPTLDASPMDASQ
-56 TPPPLAAAPVA
+56 TADASVVDAPEPESPV
-67 GVRPAEVLALT
+67 PAPGPHAPS
-78 DADRH
+78 
-83 DTRGHDV
+83 G
-90 NRHDTNRHDTN
+90 
-101 WHDPDRH
+101 
-108 DTDRHDTD
+108 
-116 RHDTD
+116 
-121 RHDTDR
+121 
-127 RDTDRHDTDRRDT
+127 
-140 DRHGAGA
+140 
-147 VALAEL
+147 
-153 DPAPKPGTL
+153 DPAPIDTPA
-162 REPVPPQHPGPGS
+162 RNDAV
-175 LPLTAEALATA
+175 A
-186 DPPFRSPD
+186 DD
-194 GDARSDGPTEEHGPH
+194 EDSD
-209 TLIPREEGAGQ
+209 Q
-220 PFVDMTSLFRA
+220 SFVDMTSLFRA

-288 NLAACIARQRDHH
+288 NLAACIARQRDHY

-315 MALGL
+315 MSLGL

-330 ANPELDA
+330 ANPDLDPS
-337 TQVMAR
+337 QVIAK
-343 TAIENLSVLPI
+343 TAIEHLSVLPI

-362 ELFASKQMTKLIQA
+362 ELFASKQMTKLIQSL
-376 IGRRYA
+376 GRRYA

>member
-22 ELDESAVHLLE
+22 ELDASSAHLMD
-33 PEQQAGPVFT
+33 PDQQAGQAFPHVQSTTALGGAVFDGAL
-43 RSPPGFTHAPANF
+43 PPAVSD
-56 TPPPLAAAPVA
+56 L
-67 GVRPAEVLALT
+67 
-78 DADRH
+78 H
-83 DTRGHDV
+83 DTSPHD
-90 NRHDTNRHDTN
+90 NTSPRKASLHDNTSAPNT
-101 WHDPDRH
+101 
-108 DTDRHDTD
+108 
-116 RHDTD
+116 
-121 RHDTDR
+121 
-127 RDTDRHDTDRRDT
+127 
-140 DRHGAGA
+140 GAQATGA
-147 VALAEL
+147 VALADWES
-153 DPAPKPGTL
+153 APDADALAARVTPIADQAADADARPFGTAD
-162 REPVPPQHPGPGS
+162 GDG
-175 LPLTAEALATA
+175 LTDGGLAEA
-186 DPPFRSPD
+186 
-194 GDARSDGPTEEHGPH
+194 GPH
-209 TLIPREEGAGQ
+209 TLMPGQEGAGQ

-282 KSFTSL
+282 KSFTAL

-330 ANPELDA
+330 ANPELEA

-423 ESSLDLLQACPTIT
+423 VSSLDLLQACPTIT

>member
-1 MFGRKRAHLVE
+1 MFGRKRTHLVE

-22 ELDESAVHLLE
+22 ELDASSAHLLD
-33 PEQQAGPVFT
+33 PDQHGGQAFPHAQSAAPPVAAVFDDA
-43 RSPPGFTHAPANF
+43 RPPPG
-56 TPPPLAAAPVA
+56 A
-67 GVRPAEVLALT
+67 GGLGVGGLGAGLS
-78 DADRH
+78 ADRGANLH
-83 DTRGHDV
+83 DT
-90 NRHDTNRHDTN
+90 
-101 WHDPDRH
+101 
-108 DTDRHDTD
+108 
-116 RHDTD
+116 
-121 RHDTDR
+121 
-127 RDTDRHDTDRRDT
+127 
-140 DRHGAGA
+140 GA

-153 DPAPKPGTL
+153 EPARESDPLADRVAPIADQT
-162 REPVPPQHPGPGS
+162 S
-175 LPLTAEALATA
+175 EADAA
-186 DPPFRSPD
+186 AYGA
-194 GDARSDGPTEEHGPH
+194 GDADGLTDAPSAEPGPH
-209 TLIPREEGAGQ
+209 TLMPGEEGAGQ

-258 FTAAGAEPGFSNLLM
+258 FTSAGAEPGFSNLLM

-282 KSFTSL
+282 KSFTAL

-423 ESSLDLLQACPTIT
+423 VSSLDLLQACPTIT

>member
-22 ELDESAVHLLE
+22 ELDDSAAHLLE
-33 PEQQAGPVFT
+33 HDQPAGAVYARVHPA
-43 RSPPGFTHAPANF
+43 SPADVLPDAQPLAGSGQHGAGMHGVRTPGVGADDTGADDTGNI
-56 TPPPLAAAPVA
+56 TVDERAAAPA
-67 GVRPAEVLALT
+67 RNAAAASQPSS
-78 DADRH
+78 ADRAQGVVDLPSH
-83 DTRGHDV
+83 ASDGDTRL
-90 NRHDTNRHDTN
+90 
-101 WHDPDRH
+101 DRP
-108 DTDRHDTD
+108 
-116 RHDTD
+116 
-121 RHDTDR
+121 
-127 RDTDRHDTDRRDT
+127 
-140 DRHGAGA
+140 
-147 VALAEL
+147 LE
-153 DPAPKPGTL
+153 
-162 REPVPPQHPGPGS
+162 EP
-175 LPLTAEALATA
+175 
-186 DPPFRSPD
+186 
-194 GDARSDGPTEEHGPH
+194 GPH

-320 GDAPGLLDLA
+320 GDAPGLLDIA
-330 ANPELDA
+330 ANSELDA
-337 TQVMAR
+337 SQVMAK

-416 RTQREEV
+416 RTQRDEV
-423 ESSLDLLQACPTIT
+423 VSSLDLLQACPTIT

>member
-22 ELDESAVHLLE
+22 DLDESAVNLLE
-33 PEQQAGPVFT
+33 PDLPDGPVTTSRSRTLAPAASVVSEYVPTADAVVAHDAGPQDALET
-43 RSPPGFTHAPANF
+43 YD
-56 TPPPLAAAPVA
+56 
-67 GVRPAEVLALT
+67 RPI
-78 DADRH
+78 
-83 DTRGHDV
+83 
-90 NRHDTNRHDTN
+90 
-101 WHDPDRH
+101 HDPAH
-108 DTDRHDTD
+108 DL
-116 RHDTD
+116 
-121 RHDTDR
+121 
-127 RDTDRHDTDRRDT
+127 
-140 DRHGAGA
+140 GAA
-147 VALAEL
+147 VQE
-153 DPAPKPGTL
+153 
-162 REPVPPQHPGPGS
+162 
-175 LPLTAEALATA
+175 
-186 DPPFRSPD
+186 
-194 GDARSDGPTEEHGPH
+194 ARSDIVAEWNASPGADIVPETPPSIVLEASSDVAAPPHDGADIEVAREGPPEEPGPH
-209 TLIPREEGAGQ
+209 TLIPREEGEGQ

-248 LVQRQIVRTA
+248 LVQRTIVRTA

-330 ANPELDA
+330 ANPDLDA
-337 TQVMAR
+337 SQVMAK

-403 PIVGQVLFVVEAE
+403 PIVGQILFVVEAE

-437 LLLNKVQ
+437 MLLNKVQ

>member
-12 RAVERLAQSG
+12 RAVEHLAQSG
-22 ELDESAVHLLE
+22 ELEESAVHLLE
-33 PEQQAGPVFT
+33 PERAGSAADA
-43 RSPPGFTHAPANF
+43 R
-56 TPPPLAAAPVA
+56 PPPPAVTETVGLMDHSDGATVTVAAQD
-67 GVRPAEVLALT
+67 PAESQT
-78 DADRH
+78 M
-83 DTRGHDV
+83 
-90 NRHDTNRHDTN
+90 
-101 WHDPDRH
+101 
-108 DTDRHDTD
+108 
-116 RHDTD
+116 
-121 RHDTDR
+121 
-127 RDTDRHDTDRRDT
+127 
-140 DRHGAGA
+140 
-147 VALAEL
+147 
-153 DPAPKPGTL
+153 
-162 REPVPPQHPGPGS
+162 S
-175 LPLTAEALATA
+175 MPLETITHEAAMLATA
-186 DPPFRSPD
+186 PAAADDPAQEPATP
-194 GDARSDGPTEEHGPH
+194 
-209 TLIPREEGAGQ
+209 EEGQSAIPPEEGGGQ

-288 NLAACIARQRDHH
+288 NLAACIARQRDHY

-330 ANPELDA
+330 ANPDIDPS
-337 TQVMAR
+337 QVIAK
-343 TAIENLSVLPI
+343 TAIEHLSVLPI

-376 IGRRYA
+376 LGRRYA

-403 PIVGQVLFVVEAE
+403 PIVGQVMFVVEAE